1 MAVVSPAQSAIAV
14 ALNRVFPMKASA
26 VAGELNRLLGLKL
39 TAAIGG
45 VGETRR
51 AAEWAKGVPPRRL
64 EALKA
69 ALQATY
75 AITTRYDEPAA
86 RSWFASTNP
95 RLGMR
100 SPLAALRGA
109 DQPEDYD
116 TIVACA
122 VQDVS

>member
-1 MAVVSPAQSAIAV
+1 MAVVIPAQSAIAV
-14 ALNRVFPMKASA
+14 AIKRVFPMDSRQ
-26 VAGELNRLLGLKL
+26 VAGELARLLGLKM

-51 AAEWAKGVPPRRL
+51 ASDWAKGVPPRRL

-100 SPLAALRGA
+100 SPLAALRA
-109 DQPEDYD
+109 AEQPEDYD